1 MVMVNVKTSE
11 RFFTE
16 GSQTR
21 NVPAGTVVAS
31 EIVSKEYDFYVVSQN
46 SNRGSIVPNHYKVIH
61 SDSKMEEGVLQE
73 LIFSQCF
80 NYVNW
85 TGSIKV
91 PGILQYADKCA
102 KFNSEV
108 LENESLCE
116 DLQNKLYFVWFDIIN
131 PSLILYS

>member
-102 KFNSEV
+102 KFNSEI